1 MRKKVKAQIF
11 MDSELVTTKDGMPGL
26 VMNAYSPHTIQ
37 TVGRSCEQCHTNGSA
52 AGLGRSVYY
61 KADDTWAPQLDSGRA
76 GLPIDFQIKQV
87 VAEDGKA
94 LQITTQKGARFLNKA
109 EMDAL
114 LKKSDAYRALRYQDL
129 QMANYGT
136 LLNRKEASLTGGAK
150 RMVKKGI
157 SNGDVR
163 KVGSYYDQ
171 VRYGFWQTDPIVFT
185 EDYFKNGTKK
195 KTGQAIWKEAV
206 VQEEKKV
213 IEAGSRT
220 YLTPENTNFNWIPED
235 QKE

>member
-1 MRKKVKAQIF
+1 MFEDWEIINYLKGESFIVW
-11 MDSELVTTKDGMPGL
+11 
-26 VMNAYSPHTIQ
+26 NAYSPHTIQ
-37 TVGRSCEQCHTNGSA
+37 TRGRTCEQCHTNGEA
-52 AGLGRSVYY
+52 AGLGRSVFY

-76 GLPIDFQIKQV
+76 GLPIDFQIKQA
-87 VAEDGKA
+87 VAEDGTP
-94 LQITTQKGARFLNKA
+94 LQITTQKGARFLNKK

-114 LKKSDAYRALRYQDL
+114 LKKSDAYRAMRYQDL
-129 QMANYGT
+129 QMQNYGA
-136 LLNRKEASLTGGAK
+136 LLDRKEANLPGGAK
-150 RMVKKGI
+150 RMVKEGI

-163 KVGSYYDQ
+163 KVGSYYDH

-185 EDYFKNGTKK
+185 EEYFKKGQKK
-195 KTGQAIWKEAV
+195 KTGQAMWTEPV

-235 QKE
+235 QQ